1 MACGLTPCML
11 ATTDAIVLALQP
23 HSDKAHLLHVY
34 TRTHGRVNLLV
45 FGLGRKHAIG
55 TYQPFSVIQ
64 ITADFPPELSAKPPI
79 LKEAI
84 QVTHIPYYLSGTKQA
99 IALFLSEI
107 LSITLRHPM
116 PDEPLFQFLTEEVTL
131 LAEEAEPQNF
141 HLRFMADYAA
151 QLGFA
156 IDERTHPDLLSLP
169 SSRAERQDR
178 LHKLC
183 AYYSEHVDTWQS
195 PRSLDVLIE
204 VFD

>member
-1 MACGLTPCML
+1 
-11 ATTDAIVLALQP
+11 
-23 HSDKAHLLHVY
+23 
-34 TRTHGRVNLLV
+34 
-45 FGLGRKHAIG
+45 
-55 TYQPFSVIQ
+55 
-64 ITADFPPELSAKPPI
+64 
-79 LKEAI
+79 
-84 QVTHIPYYLSGTKQA
+84 
-99 IALFLSEI
+99 
-107 LSITLRHPM
+107 M